1 MGGLADADEASMMGP
16 LRRAARHIIDSW
28 LPGVGRAY
36 RSMRDERAAL
46 APPVPT
52 PFGFKLAGNVS
63 MAAGAFETDE
73 TEIFLKHLQRAS
85 TCIDIGAN
93 IGLYTCLAA
102 ARGKH
107 VIAVEPL
114 AVNLAAL
121 YRNLLCNDFH
131 DVEVFPLGLSGKAG
145 IKRLFGGN
153 TGASFL
159 PGWAGASDRRHE
171 LVPVSTLDVIVN
183 SRFNGQPI
191 LIKIDVEGFEYEVL
205 NGAEHTLALSPRPA
219 WLVEICLRE
228 NFPGGLNDK
237 FHNTFEMFWRRGYE
251 ARTANREERP
261 IHPSDVNRWVK
272 QGYADF
278 GSYNY
283 LFL

>member
-1 MGGLADADEASMMGP
+1 MMRP
-16 LRRAARHIIDSW
+16 LHRAARHIIDSW

-63 MAAGAFETDE
+63 MAAGGFETDE
-73 TEIFLKHLQRAS
+73 IEVFLKHLQNAS

-102 ARGKH
+102 AQGKH

-114 AVNLAAL
+114 AANLTAL
-121 YRNLLCNDFH
+121 YRNLLCNDFL
-131 DVEVFPLGLSGKAG
+131 DVEVFPLGLSRKAG

-159 PGWAGASDRRHE
+159 PGWAGTSEEWHE
-171 LVPVSTLDVIVN
+171 LVPVSTLDLIAS
-183 SRFNGQPI
+183 SRFDGQTI
-191 LIKIDVEGFEYEVL
+191 LIKVDVEGFEYEVL
-205 NGAEHTLALSPRPA
+205 SGAEHVLGLSPRPT
-219 WLVEICLRE
+219 WLVEICLKE
-228 NFPGGLNDK
+228 NFPGGFNRQ
-237 FHNTFEMFWRRGYE
+237 FRETFEIFWRKGYE
-251 ARTANREERP
+251 ARTANREERL
-261 IHPSDVNRWVK
+261 IHPSDVDRWEK
-272 QGYADF
+272 QGHVDF

>member
-1 MGGLADADEASMMGP
+1 MTRL

-52 PFGFKLAGNVS
+52 PFGFKLAGNAAMS
-63 MAAGAFETDE
+63 AGAFEADE
-73 TEIFLKHLQRAS
+73 IEVFLSHLKNAS

-102 ARGKH
+102 AQGKH

-114 AVNLAAL
+114 AINLTAL
-121 YRNLLCNDFH
+121 YRNLLCNDFLN
-131 DVEVFPLGLSGKAG
+131 VEVFPLGLSGKAG

-159 PGWAGASDRRHE
+159 PGWSGASDKWYE
-171 LVPVSTLDVIVN
+171 IVPISTLDVIVN
-183 SRFNGQPI
+183 TRFNGQSL
-191 LIKIDVEGFEYEVL
+191 LIKMDVEGYEYEVL
-205 NGAEHTLALSPRPA
+205 KGAVQTLGLQPRPV
-219 WLVEICLRE
+219 WLIEICLSE
-228 NFPGGLNDK
+228 HFPSGLNEK
-237 FHNTFEMFWRRGYE
+237 FADTFELFWQRGYQ
-251 ARTANREERP
+251 ARTANREARL
-261 IHPSDVNRWVK
+261 ITSSDVSRWVK
-272 QGYADF
+272 QGQVDF
-278 GSYNY
+278 GSHNY
-283 LFL
+283 LFM